1 MDVVVKEGGDATTGS
16 SSHTM
21 LLVGLSLVAAVA
33 GGVAIWWFFFRK
45 KKDDGDGGGP
55 PKRENMKWAP
65 GHRGIVGVLP
75 DCKVLEGASD
85 YAQAGRLCASG
96 NSQPAG
102 ICKKGDDGS
111 FSCVPRTTDLG
122 GGSADNED
130 ACKAQCDA
138 LEAQKAGSCYFADWY
153 QGRTTKGEQDIE
165 GACLLRPLDTSMQS
179 SFCNWSGHQ
188 GKLWY
193 AWAPEAT
200 NGDCPG
206 LDQMSYA
213 SNKTV
218 GLVDNTLGIGVELQV
233 YDEHQ
238 CAAEAA
244 KRTATASKDKSIFVG
259 SYSNGKCWVFQNT
272 DPMADCLASAPSET
286 SAGSPPGPSSYA
298 IYNGQLQTPPTDCP
312 NTWEAVEKKGDL
324 TCNLRLRPKMR
335 SNVASSSLTC
345 MTACQDPTVDGSDL
359 TFAQPASQ
367 FFPDK
372 SECWCY
378 DWPTL
383 LSDPRKEDALAQ
395 VVFCSDQTPENPRLS
410 SSKPQP
416 PIIVN
421 TKMAKVTPASAQ
433 PDAKC
438 QDKTYLKPTCSA
450 FYNGK
455 EYKLDTYCNR
465 VSPDFTEV
473 LSTLGSDEKTS
484 GGVRCNCVETDV
496 MKNLE
501 GPLFPA
507 WGLPYWSKRPASDD
521 EPFPAFSPSATSCAS
536 GAYVVCDPPNSPP
549 SNPLSASPKK
559 VSESSNNQY
568 CQRGTEPGS
577 NKQPESSPCVL
588 DTDCESNNCVCGQ
601 EWQNSPGGSGWV
613 KKDDCSPESAP
624 PALKDWKGCGV
635 CGPPPP
641 SAK

>member
-1 MDVVVKEGGDATTGS
+1 MDVVVKEGGDATTG

-33 GGVAIWWFFFRK
+33 GGVAIWWFFFRKK

-85 YAQAGRLCASG
+85 YAQAGRLCTIP
-96 NSQPAG
+96 NNPAG
-102 ICKKGDDGS
+102 ICKKGADGS
-111 FSCVPRTTDLG
+111 FSCVQRTTDIG
-122 GGSADNED
+122 GGSAADAD

-138 LEAQKAGSCYFADWY
+138 LEAQKPGSCYFADWY
-153 QGRTTKGEQDIE
+153 QGGATEIE
-165 GACLLRPLDTSMQS
+165 GVCLLRPLDTSMQS

-213 SNKTV
+213 QNKTV
-218 GLVDNTLGIGVELQV
+218 GLVDNALGIGVELQV
-233 YDEHQ
+233 GDEVQ

-244 KRTATASKDKSIFVG
+244 KRTAAASKDKTVFVG

-272 DPMADCLASAPSET
+272 DPMVDCLASAPSET
-286 SAGSPPGPSSYA
+286 SERSPSGPSSYA
-298 IYNGQLQTPPTDCP
+298 IYNGQLQTPPTVCP
-312 NTWEAVEKKGDL
+312 NPWQAVEKKGDL
-324 TCNLRLRPKMR
+324 TCNLRLRPKLR

-378 DWPTL
+378 DWP
-383 LSDPRKEDALAQ
+383 ALPDDHRDDRAQ
-395 VVFCSDQTPENPRLS
+395 VVFCSDQTPGNPRL

-416 PIIVN
+416 PVIVN
-421 TKMAKVTPASAQ
+421 TQMATVTPASAQ
-433 PDAKC
+433 SDAKC
-438 QDKTYLKPTCSA
+438 QDKTYLNPTCSA
-450 FYNGK
+450 SYDQTNKQYLLHNFCDEAGTGGDY
-455 EYKLDTYCNR
+455 
-465 VSPDFTEV
+465 TEV
-473 LSTLGSDEKTS
+473 LSILESDVGTA

-496 MKNLE
+496 MKNLG

-507 WGLPYWSKRPASDD
+507 WGLPYWSKRPASED
-521 EPFPAFSPSATSCAS
+521 EPFPAFNSSATSCAS
-536 GAYVVCDPPNSPP
+536 GAYVVCDPPSSRS
-549 SNPLSASPKK
+549 SNPLSAPPKK

-568 CQRGTEPGS
+568 CQRSKQPGS
-577 NKQPESSPCVL
+577 NKQPESSPCVI

-601 EWQNSPGGSGWV
+601 EWQNSPSGSGWV
-613 KKDDCSPESAP
+613 KKVDCSPGSAP
-624 PALKDWKGCGV
+624 PALQDWKGCGV

-641 SAK
+641 PSAKK

>member
-85 YAQAGRLCASG
+85 YAQAGRLCTIS
-96 NSQPAG
+96 NNPAG

-111 FSCVPRTTDLG
+111 FSCVQRTTDLG
-122 GGSADNED
+122 GGSAANLD

-153 QGRTTKGEQDIE
+153 QGGATEIE

-179 SFCNWSGHQ
+179 SFCNWSDHQ
-188 GKLWY
+188 GRLWY

-218 GLVDNTLGIGVELQV
+218 GLVDNTLSIGVELQV
-233 YDEHQ
+233 GDQLQ

-244 KRTATASKDKSIFVG
+244 RRTAAASKDKTVFVG

-272 DPMADCLASAPSET
+272 DPMADCLASAPPET
-286 SAGSPPGPSSYA
+286 SERSPSGPSSYA
-298 IYNGQLQTPPTDCP
+298 IYNGQLQTPPTCP
-312 NTWEAVEKKGDL
+312 NPWKAVEKKGDL

-378 DWPTL
+378 DWPAL
-383 LSDPRKEDALAQ
+383 PNDPDEHRAQ

-410 SSKPQP
+410 SSKLQP
-416 PIIVN
+416 PVIVN
-421 TKMAKVTPASAQ
+421 TKMAQVTPASAKT
-433 PDAKC
+433 DAKC

-450 FYNGK
+450 SYEGK
-455 EYKLDTYCNR
+455 EYRLDTYCSR

-473 LSTLGSDEKTS
+473 LSILGSDENTS
-484 GGVRCNCVETDV
+484 FGVRCNCVETDV
-496 MKNLE
+496 MKNLG

-507 WGLPYWSKRPASDD
+507 WGLPYWSERPASPDA
-521 EPFPAFSPSATSCAS
+521 PFTAFNGTPSSCAS
-536 GAYVVCDPPNSPP
+536 GVYVVCDPPIYPP
-549 SNPLSASPKK
+549 SDASSDASKK

-568 CQRGTEPGS
+568 CQSGPGS
-577 NKQPESSPCVL
+577 QPESSPCV
-588 DTDCESNNCVCGQ
+588 TDADCVSNNCVCGQ
-601 EWQNSPGGSGWV
+601 VWQKSPAGGEWE
-613 KKDDCSPESAP
+613 KKKDCSPGSAP
-624 PALKDWKGCGV
+624 PALQDWKGCGV